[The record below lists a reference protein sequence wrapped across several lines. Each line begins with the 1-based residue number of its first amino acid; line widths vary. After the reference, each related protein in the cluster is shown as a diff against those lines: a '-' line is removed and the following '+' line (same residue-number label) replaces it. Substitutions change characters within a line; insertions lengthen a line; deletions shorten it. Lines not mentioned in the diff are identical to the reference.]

1 MRHALTSTPPSRG
14 HHGPLIA
21 IVAVACA
28 LGVMACGSSSPSP
41 GAAGPNGATRF
52 IKFAGCMRAH
62 GVPNFPDPSGG
73 GGIHIQVGSG
83 INPQSPAF
91 QAAQTSCAK
100 LLPGGLGS
108 RHPTERDKLLML
120 QISECM
126 RQHGVSGFP
135 DPILTPPASPAG
147 DSLLENRGGV
157 ILAIPNTIDIASPVF
172 KQAAATCGFR

>member
-1 MRHALTSTPPSRG
+1 MRHARTSTPPRHG
-14 HHGPLIA
+14 HHGPLIV
-21 IVAVACA
+21 IVAIACA

-41 GAAGPNGATRF
+41 GTGGPNGATRF

-73 GGIHIQVGSG
+73 GIHIQVGSG

-91 QAAQTSCAK
+91 QAAQTACAK

-108 RHPTERDKLLML
+108 RHPTERDKVQML

-126 RQHGVSGFP
+126 RRHGVSGFP

-147 DSLLENRGGV
+147 YSLLENRGGV

-172 KQAAATCGFR
+172 KQAAATCRFH